1 MPPRTRA
8 ALGTRKTRSNNVPD
22 AEQTSLSSIVHPAKR
37 NKRMVN
43 TSERKGR
50 GKGKSR
56 GVQKGKGKANGKRE
70 EEEASDSEIETE
82 AAVEASALELEDSA
96 SRPPLQLPLRSPSQ
110 EKSQTLARK
119 VIPSTIVPPATLV
132 SFHNSTLEAF
142 RVLQAFMANAHTYP
156 SAELAIRHI
165 FGDAY
170 DASQWEPW
178 LSRIT
183 SIEPDDEETFQS
195 VGWELDAEISQ
206 LKRVES
212 TEEKVNQKNPEGN
225 EDQAQAGGPGDA
237 PQHNLRKQFANT
249 TKDARPEASLP
260 EDNEVESLYADAML
274 RDPDQACQVL
284 GSFRDYLE
292 DAVMRHCKQSFN
304 FKEFDVW
311 KLARACVPS
320 EYQLARQAA
329 LVEWHDI
336 TEGESARFS
345 KGNMEDSESGSEGSG
360 GGASET
366 FIEEEG
372 EDEEDKDCAVLETHV
387 GGLTKQARAEL
398 DHWHVEYKEGIKEI
412 AAKAG
417 VDMHACFTYLNQQ
430 LHPPRA
436 INCFNAFKV
445 HYAEHGT
452 IKKSLTHEFLS
463 HGYSLYLILLS
474 TESLSD
480 YNKFLREE
488 YWRTLESRLSDSEIQ
503 DPKARSWVM
512 KPEVDWYR
520 EQVRNYIETAKES
533 GKVKGTVKAM
543 ICPVLTLAQN
553 LYETSG
559 YHMLG
564 WLINTSTD
572 AFGRSVSAFFAGDH
586 IAKVAKERFSSKMES
601 QVADMETMFR
611 MLEMEN
617 QEVEASVAKLHSE
630 CIAGPKESRRD
641 VERRLI
647 NTFFQHDINQFLGKE
662 SNIKLNTFIDA
673 AIERHIRLLNWP
685 IPSFPKAN
693 IDTYKQI
700 PAKDVKTIFIPRKAH
715 FDHLYA
721 IQTKAVSPDEYVE
734 LGTTYGF
741 EHWTAEEQALRVEDQ
756 GAVPLIVDVNHNA
769 VVTID
774 DVRAWKLKAAAKKLQ
789 KKNDSKA
796 VDMTPNAVSVHAP
809 LPRTNAVAGPSRLG
823 LDHNVKRGREEEEVP
838 GNRVMKKAKGK
849 GKGKGKAMAID
860 LDQFRI

>member
-8 ALGTRKTRSNNVPD
+8 ALGTRKTHSNNVPD

-37 NKRMVN
+37 NKRMVD

-110 EKSQTLARK
+110 EKCSPSQEKSQTLARK
-119 VIPSTIVPPATLV
+119 VIPSTIVPPATPV

-206 LKRVES
+206 LERVES

-249 TKDARPEASLP
+249 TKDARHEASLP

-292 DAVMRHCKQSFN
+292 DAVMRHCKPSFN

-336 TEGESARFS
+336 AEGESARFS

-360 GGASET
+360 GGASEDSEEDEQDEKKHHNNKHRNKMAPIARVKAVNLFSQ
-366 FIEEEG
+366 FIEEEEFEEEDNEEEEEG

-387 GGLTKQARAEL
+387 GGLTKEARAEL
-398 DHWHVEYKEGIKEI
+398 DCWHVEYKEGIKEI

-436 INCFNAFKV
+436 INCFNAFKA

-452 IKKSLTHEFLS
+452 IKKSLT
-463 HGYSLYLILLS
+463 
-474 TESLSD
+474 
-480 YNKFLREE
+480 R
-488 YWRTLESRLSDSEIQ
+488 
-503 DPKARSWVM
+503 
-512 KPEVDWYR
+512 
-520 EQVRNYIETAKES
+520 
-533 GKVKGTVKAM
+533 
-543 ICPVLTLAQN
+543 
-553 LYETSG
+553 
-559 YHMLG
+559 
-564 WLINTSTD
+564 
-572 AFGRSVSAFFAGDH
+572 AFFAGDH

>member
-37 NKRMVN
+37 NKRMVD

-110 EKSQTLARK
+110 EKSQTLA
-119 VIPSTIVPPATLV
+119 A
-132 SFHNSTLEAF
+132 NTLEAF

-195 VGWELDAEISQ
+195 VSWELDAEISQ
-206 LKRVES
+206 LERVES

-225 EDQAQAGGPGDA
+225 EDQAQAGGPG
-237 PQHNLRKQFANT
+237 
-249 TKDARPEASLP
+249 SLP

-336 TEGESARFS
+336 AEGESARFS

-360 GGASET
+360 GGASEDNGT
-366 FIEEEG
+366 YRRVKAVNLFSQFIEEEEFEEEDNEEEEG

-387 GGLTKQARAEL
+387 GGLTKEARAEL
-398 DHWHVEYKEGIKEI
+398 DRWHVEYKEGIKEI

-417 VDMHACFTYLNQQ
+417 VDMHACFMYLNQQ

-436 INCFNAFKV
+436 INRFNAFKA

-452 IKKSLTHEFLS
+452 IKKNLTQ
-463 HGYSLYLILLS
+463 
-474 TESLSD
+474 SLSD

-503 DPKARSWVM
+503 DPKARSRVM

-543 ICPVLTLAQN
+543 IRPVLTLAQN

-572 AFGRSVSAFFAGDH
+572 KFGRSVSAFFAGDH
-586 IAKVAKERFSSKMES
+586 IAKVAKERFGSKMES

-641 VERRLI
+641 VERRLM
-647 NTFFQHDINQFLGKE
+647 NSFFQHDINQFLGKE

-673 AIERHIRLLNWP
+673 AIEQHIRLLNWP

-721 IQTKAVSPDEYVE
+721 IQTKAVSPAEYVE

-809 LPRTNAVAGPSRLG
+809 LPHTNAVAGPSRLG

-838 GNRVMKKAKGK
+838 GNRVTKKAKGK

>member
-1 MPPRTRA
+1 MLVESQKFQVFMHR
-8 ALGTRKTRSNNVPD
+8 LF
-22 AEQTSLSSIVHPAKR
+22 Q
-37 NKRMVN
+37 
-43 TSERKGR
+43 
-50 GKGKSR
+50 
-56 GVQKGKGKANGKRE
+56 GV
-70 EEEASDSEIETE
+70 
-82 AAVEASALELEDSA
+82 
-96 SRPPLQLPLRSPSQ
+96 SP
-110 EKSQTLARK
+110 T
-119 VIPSTIVPPATLV
+119 
-132 SFHNSTLEAF
+132 
-142 RVLQAFMANAHTYP
+142 
-156 SAELAIRHI
+156 HI
-165 FGDAY
+165 C
-170 DASQWEPW
+170 
-178 LSRIT
+178 
-183 SIEPDDEETFQS
+183 IEPDDEEAFQS
-195 VGWELDAEISQ
+195 VRRELDAEISQ
-206 LKRVES
+206 HEQVES

-237 PQHNLRKQFANT
+237 PQRNLRKQSANT

-260 EDNEVESLYADAML
+260 EDNEVESLCADAML

-336 TEGESARFS
+336 AEGELARCS
-345 KGNMEDSESGSEGSG
+345 KGNTEESESDGEGSG
-360 GGASET
+360 GRASEDSEEDEQDEKKHHNNKHRNKMAPIARVKAVNLFSQ
-366 FIEEEG
+366 FIEEEEFEEEDNEEEEG
-372 EDEEDKDCAVLETHV
+372 EDEEEKDSAVLETHV
-387 GGLTKQARAEL
+387 GGLTKEARAEL
-398 DHWHVEYKEGIKEI
+398 DRWHVEYKEGVKEI

-417 VDMHACFTYLNQQ
+417 VDMHACFMYLNQQ

-436 INCFNAFKV
+436 INRFNAFKA

-452 IKKSLTHEFLS
+452 IKKNLTQ
-463 HGYSLYLILLS
+463 
-474 TESLSD
+474 SLSD

-503 DPKARSWVM
+503 DPKARSRVM

-543 ICPVLTLAQN
+543 IRPVLTLAQN

-572 AFGRSVSAFFAGDH
+572 KFGRSVSAFFAGDH
-586 IAKVAKERFSSKMES
+586 IAKVAKERFGSKMES

-641 VERRLI
+641 VERRLM
-647 NTFFQHDINQFLGKE
+647 NSFFQHDINQFLGKE

-673 AIERHIRLLNWP
+673 AIEQHIRLLNWP

-721 IQTKAVSPDEYVE
+721 IQTKAVSPAEYVE

-809 LPRTNAVAGPSRLG
+809 LPHTNAVAGPSRLG

-838 GNRVMKKAKGK
+838 GNRVTKKAKGK

>member
-1 MPPRTRA
+1 
-8 ALGTRKTRSNNVPD
+8 
-22 AEQTSLSSIVHPAKR
+22 
-37 NKRMVN
+37 
-43 TSERKGR
+43 
-50 GKGKSR
+50 
-56 GVQKGKGKANGKRE
+56 
-70 EEEASDSEIETE
+70 
-82 AAVEASALELEDSA
+82 
-96 SRPPLQLPLRSPSQ
+96 
-110 EKSQTLARK
+110 
-119 VIPSTIVPPATLV
+119 
-132 SFHNSTLEAF
+132 
-142 RVLQAFMANAHTYP
+142 
-156 SAELAIRHI
+156 
-165 FGDAY
+165 
-170 DASQWEPW
+170 
-178 LSRIT
+178 
-183 SIEPDDEETFQS
+183 
-195 VGWELDAEISQ
+195 
-206 LKRVES
+206 
-212 TEEKVNQKNPEGN
+212 
-225 EDQAQAGGPGDA
+225 
-237 PQHNLRKQFANT
+237 
-249 TKDARPEASLP
+249 
-260 EDNEVESLYADAML
+260 ML
-274 RDPDQACQVL
+274 RDPGQACQVL
-284 GSFRDYLE
+284 GSFRDHLE

-336 TEGESARFS
+336 AEEESARCL
-345 KGNMEDSESGSEGSG
+345 KGNTEDSESGSEGSG
-360 GGASET
+360 GGASEDSEEDEQDEKKHHNNKHRNKMAPIAQVKAVNLFSQ
-366 FIEEEG
+366 FIEEEEFEEEDNEEEEEG
-372 EDEEDKDCAVLETHV
+372 EDEEDKDSAVLETHV
-387 GGLTKQARAEL
+387 GGLTKEAQAEL
-398 DHWHVEYKEGIKEI
+398 DRWHVEYKEGIKEI

-436 INCFNAFKV
+436 INRFNAFKV

-452 IKKSLTHEFLS
+452 NKKSLTQL
-463 HGYSLYLILLS
+463 
-474 TESLSD
+474 LSD
-480 YNKFLREE
+480 YNKFLQKE
-488 YWRTLESRLSDSEIQ
+488 YWRTLELRLSDSEIQ
-503 DPKARSWVM
+503 DPKARSRVM

-520 EQVRNYIETAKES
+520 EQVRNYIETVKES

-543 ICPVLTLAQN
+543 IRPVLTLAQN

-572 AFGRSVSAFFAGDH
+572 KFGRSVSAFFAGDH
-586 IAKVAKERFSSKMES
+586 IAKVAKELFGSKMES
-601 QVADMETMFR
+601 QVVDMETMFR

-617 QEVEASVAKLHSE
+617 QEVEALVAKLHSE

-693 IDTYKQI
+693 INTYKQI

-721 IQTKAVSPDEYVE
+721 IQTKAVSPAEYVE

-741 EHWTAEEQALRVEDQ
+741 EHWTAEEQAL
-756 GAVPLIVDVNHNA
+756 L
-769 VVTID
+769 VTID

-823 LDHNVKRGREEEEVP
+823 LDHNE
-838 GNRVMKKAKGK
+838 KKYLV
-849 GKGKGKAMAID
+849 IE
-860 LDQFRI
+860 